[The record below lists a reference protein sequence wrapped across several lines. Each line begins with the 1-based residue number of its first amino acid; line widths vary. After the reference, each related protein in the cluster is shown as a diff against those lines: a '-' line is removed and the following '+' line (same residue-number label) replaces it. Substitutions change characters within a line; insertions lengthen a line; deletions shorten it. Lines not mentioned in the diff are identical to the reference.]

1 MRPRG
6 FDPLQAR
13 LVEWKRG
20 LGRRRLQH
28 AYRPGPLWIPLE
40 GIDLNPTEMT
50 EENEIA
56 TNETADQQLD
66 AASTEQHDHNHDHSH
81 EDGHDHDHQH
91 GPSLNPALTREVE
104 VEVPADEVSKA
115 YRTVIKRYQK
125 QARIPGFRAGKV
137 PESLVRSKFAK
148 ELRQEVMEAL
158 VSERFRIAI
167 VERKLQP
174 VSEPQLL
181 DLQLMDG
188 QPLRFKAA
196 FEVLPEF
203 DVAGYET
210 VRVEKPKVDLTE
222 EEFEAELG
230 RLMDSQATVEPVEE
244 DRALAEGDWAEIQFR
259 GEIKP
264 LVQTV
269 TEEGVVAASP
279 TEPVTGED
287 VLIEIGGKNTLAAF
301 NDALRGTKVGQE
313 LQFEVV
319 YPSDFGER
327 RLAGQTV
334 SYDVTVKAIKRKIYP
349 ERDAE
354 LAKQLGNNESWEEF
368 ETQLREH
375 AGKRKRDALESGA
388 KNKMLDELIGRY
400 NFPVPESFVQQRVDA
415 RLERGLRAL
424 AQQGMKSE
432 DMRKLDFGR
441 LRAAQR
447 DEAERE
453 VRASLVVDRIADAE
467 KVEVSDGELD
477 NEVMMLSIQTRE
489 PYETLRE
496 RLTQDGGMARLREEM
511 RREKTSTVL
520 YENLA
525 S

>member
-1 MRPRG
+1 
-6 FDPLQAR
+6 
-13 LVEWKRG
+13 
-20 LGRRRLQH
+20 
-28 AYRPGPLWIPLE
+28 
-40 GIDLNPTEMT
+40 
-50 EENEIA
+50 
-56 TNETADQQLD
+56 
-66 AASTEQHDHNHDHSH
+66 
-81 EDGHDHDHQH
+81 
-91 GPSLNPALTREVE
+91 LTREVE
-104 VEVPADEVSKA
+104 VEVPADEVSKT

-148 ELRQEVMEAL
+148 ELRQEVLEAL
-158 VSERFRIAI
+158 VSERFRQAI
-167 VERKLQP
+167 TERKLRP

-181 DLQLMDG
+181 DLQLNDG
-188 QPLRFKAA
+188 EALRFKAA

-203 DVAGYET
+203 DVAGYDT
-210 VRVEKPKVDLTE
+210 VRVEKPKVELTD
-222 EEFEAELG
+222 EEFESELNNI
-230 RLMDSQATVEPVEE
+230 MDSQATVEPVEE
-244 DRALAEGDWAEIQFR
+244 DRALVEGDWAEIQFR

-269 TEEGVVAASP
+269 TEEGVSAAP

-287 VLIEIGGKNTLAAF
+287 VLIEIGGKNTLPAF

-313 LQFEVV
+313 LTFEVV
-319 YPSDFGER
+319 YPPDFGER

-334 SYDVTVKAIKRKIYP
+334 AYDVTVKAIKRKNYP

-354 LAKQLGNNESWEEF
+354 LAKQLGGNESWEEF
-368 ETQLREH
+368 ETQMRERV
-375 AGKRKRDALESGA
+375 AARKREALESSA
-388 KNKMLDELIGRY
+388 KNKMLDELIARY

-415 RLERGLRAL
+415 RLDRGLRAL
-424 AQQGMKSE
+424 AQQGMKAE

-467 KVEVSDGELD
+467 KVLVDDQELD
-477 NEVMMLSIQTRE
+477 REVMMLSIQTRE

-496 RLTQDGGMARLREEM
+496 RLSQDGGLGRLREEM

-520 YENLA
+520 YEKLA

>member
-1 MRPRG
+1 
-6 FDPLQAR
+6 
-13 LVEWKRG
+13 
-20 LGRRRLQH
+20 
-28 AYRPGPLWIPLE
+28 
-40 GIDLNPTEMT
+40 MT
-50 EENEIA
+50 D
-56 TNETADQQLD
+56 ETASLQLD
-66 AASTEQHDHNHDHSH
+66 AAPAEQHEHSHEHDHNH
-81 EDGHDHDHQH
+81 EHDHDHQP
-91 GPSLNPALTREVE
+91 GPTLNPLLTREVE
-104 VEVPADEVSKA
+104 VEVPADEVSKT

-125 QARIPGFRAGKV
+125 LARIPGFRAGKV

-158 VSERFRIAI
+158 VSERFRSAI
-167 VERKLQP
+167 TERKLQP

-181 DLQLMDG
+181 DLQLTDG

-210 VRVEKPKVDLTE
+210 VRVEKPNVELTP
-222 EEFEAELG
+222 EEFEGELS
-230 RLMDSQATVEPVEE
+230 RMLDSQATVEPVEE
-244 DRALAEGDWAEIQFR
+244 ERALVEGDWAEIQFR

-264 LVQTV
+264 LAQAV
-269 TEEGVVAASP
+269 TEEGLSSAEPAAAP
-279 TEPVTGED
+279 ITGED
-287 VLIEIGGKNTLAAF
+287 VLIEIGGKNTLPAF

-313 LQFEVV
+313 LTFEVD
-319 YPSDFGER
+319 YPADFSDR

-354 LAKQLGNNESWEEF
+354 LAKQLGGNETWEEF
-368 ETQLREH
+368 ETQMRERV
-375 AGKRKRDALESGA
+375 ARQKRESLESGA
-388 KNKMLDELIGRY
+388 RNKMLDELIGRY

-424 AQQGMKSE
+424 AQQGMKAD

-467 KVEVSDGELD
+467 KVEVSDAELD
-477 NEVMMLSIQTRE
+477 NEVLMLSIQTRE
-489 PYETLRE
+489 PYEALRE
-496 RLTQDGGMARLREEM
+496 RLVQDGGMNRLREEM
-511 RREKTSTVL
+511 RREKTSSVL
-520 YENLA
+520 YERLA